1 MLERCR
7 TTNPVWCVA
16 FAFAVSTA
24 AARWVSHVNPAFH
37 YNLRGIHI
45 HHYMYGIFMIT
56 VAGYIGLVF
65 KGPKATFWIAL
76 LYGWGAGF
84 TFDEMGMWL
93 NAGISPTTRWDRDGL
108 AIGILAL
115 VLAGLLSIYLRKRSQ
130 RRKAQPVPVPER
142 TPARLESGTAGV
154 VALPQED

>member
-37 YNLRGIHI
+37 YNIHGIHI

-56 VAGYIGLVF
+56 VAGYCGLVF
-65 KGPKATFWIAL
+65 KSPKATFWIAL
-76 LYGWGAGF
+76 LFGWGAGF
-84 TFDEMGMWL
+84 ARFLREPRRGRDQKKSKHAQS
-93 NAGISPTTRWDRDGL
+93 AGPRDAFSQDRHLSL
-108 AIGILAL
+108 AIL
-115 VLAGLLSIYLRKRSQ
+115 Y
-130 RRKAQPVPVPER
+130 RRAQG
-142 TPARLESGTAGV
+142 AR
-154 VALPQED
+154 

>member
-16 FAFAVSTA
+16 FAFALSTA

-130 RRKAQPVPVPER
+130 RRLAQPVPVPER
-142 TPARLESGTAGV
+142 TPARLETGTAGV

>member
-1 MLERCR
+1 
-7 TTNPVWCVA
+7 
-16 FAFAVSTA
+16 
-24 AARWVSHVNPAFH
+24 
-37 YNLRGIHI
+37 
-45 HHYMYGIFMIT
+45 MYGIFMIT
-56 VAGYIGLVF
+56 VAGYCGLVF

-93 NAGISPTTRWDRDGL
+93 NANISPTLRWDREGL

-115 VLAGLLSIYLRKRSQ
+115 VLAGLLSIYLRKRAL
-130 RRKAQPVPVPER
+130 RKAQPVSEQA
-142 TPARLESGTAGV
+142 PARLEGGAAGV